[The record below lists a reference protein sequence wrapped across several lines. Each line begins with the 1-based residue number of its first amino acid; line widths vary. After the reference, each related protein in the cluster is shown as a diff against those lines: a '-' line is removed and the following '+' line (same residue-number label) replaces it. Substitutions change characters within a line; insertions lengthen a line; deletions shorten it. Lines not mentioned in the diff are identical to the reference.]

1 VIAVMLAIASP
12 VSTPE
17 PMDAIAHA
25 LVVLTPIAIGLHA
38 LHRGAATRFA
48 FLLLAAGF
56 FWAPTLLTMS
66 DGSLAFT
73 IGRIWT
79 WLLEV
84 TLVYLVLAFPSG
96 RITTTTAKRLVIA
109 AAVLAATLYLPTAL
123 LVEHFPE
130 PSPWNPCDPG
140 CPANALMLP
149 VSEPGFIDSIVVP
162 VREVLLVLLYAG
174 VAGYLGPAIMHDGG
188 IALVLDP
195 AFVTKATA
203 RGRSKAPTKPERRQ
217 PTVLVVDDQFTV
229 RELQRGILESAGYDV
244 KTARD
249 GREALT
255 SIEGN
260 PDVDLVVT
268 DVQMPEMDG
277 IELLRAIR
285 EDHERTSLPV
295 VIVTSQGSEDDR
307 RRGLEAGADAY
318 IVKDQFDQ
326 RALIETVEGLLT
338 R

>member
-1 VIAVMLAIASP
+1 MRKTRLVAGGGAAGSPTPRVGHPRPPRGPGIATRPHAPLSPGETHGVAALTAPLAEIAVMLAIASP

-162 VREVLLVLLYAG
+162 VREVLLVLL
-174 VAGYLGPAIMHDGG
+174 
-188 IALVLDP
+188 
-195 AFVTKATA
+195 
-203 RGRSKAPTKPERRQ
+203 
-217 PTVLVVDDQFTV
+217 
-229 RELQRGILESAGYDV
+229 
-244 KTARD
+244 
-249 GREALT
+249 
-255 SIEGN
+255 
-260 PDVDLVVT
+260 
-268 DVQMPEMDG
+268 
-277 IELLRAIR
+277 
-285 EDHERTSLPV
+285 
-295 VIVTSQGSEDDR
+295 
-307 RRGLEAGADAY
+307 
-318 IVKDQFDQ
+318 
-326 RALIETVEGLLT
+326 
-338 R
+338 